1 MTGGDPTS
9 LVRPRLR
16 DVDPY
21 TTARSSH
28 TGGLL
33 LDANENR
40 LGTLVPELGEDLH
53 RYPDPRTPQLRDA
66 LADRLEAP
74 PQQLWIGNG
83 SDEGIDVLLRAL
95 VDPGDAVAVVEPT
108 YGVYRTRARTHGAS
122 VRRALLD
129 EELRLDV
136 EAAAEAAEGAK
147 TLFLC
152 SPNNPT
158 GSRPSREGILELADR
173 VDALVVVDEAY
184 VEYAE
189 GPSLAGEVRADR
201 NLAVLRTFSKAW
213 GLAGARVGYLVA
225 PEPLVPYLDLA
236 GLPYPVS
243 KLSSRAAVRTLER
256 ADEMERR
263 VEAVRRERER
273 VAGRLREI
281 GIRVLPSEANF
292 LLFFVGEPGRVQRRM
307 ASDEGV
313 VIRNR
318 SDLPRLDGA
327 LRVTVGRG
335 DENDRFLRA
344 LERTL
349 AELPGS
355 PPGGARDRTAGGD
368 GAGGGGAGGTGAGG
382 RR

>member
-1 MTGGDPTS
+1 MSSGDPAS
-9 LVRPRLR
+9 LIRPHLR
-16 DVDPY
+16 EVEPY

-40 LGTLVPELGEDLH
+40 LGTMVPELGEDLNQ
-53 RYPDPRTPQLRDA
+53 YPDPRTPELRSA
-66 LADRLEAP
+66 LADRLGVSPAE
-74 PQQLWIGNG
+74 LWIGNG

-108 YGVYRTRARTHGAS
+108 YGVYRTRARTHGAD

-136 EAAAEAAEGAK
+136 EAAAKAAADAK
-147 TLFLC
+147 ALFLC

-158 GSRPSREGILELADR
+158 GTRLSRDGVLELADG
-173 VDALVVVDEAY
+173 VDALVVADEAY
-184 VEYAE
+184 VEYAG
-189 GPSLAGEVRADR
+189 GPSLAGEVDEDR

-213 GLAGARVGYLVA
+213 GMAGARVGYLVA

-243 KLSSRAAVRTLER
+243 KLSARAAVRTLER

-263 VEAVRRERER
+263 MEAVREERER
-273 VAGRLREI
+273 VAGRLREM
-281 GIRVLPSEANF
+281 GLRVLPSESNF
-292 LLFFVGEPGRVQRRM
+292 LLFFVEDPGRVQGRM
-307 ASDEGV
+307 AAGENV

-327 LRVTVGRG
+327 LRVTVGRPE
-335 DENDRFLRA
+335 ENERFLEA

-349 AELPGS
+349 SELPG
-355 PPGGARDRTAGGD
+355 AAA
-368 GAGGGGAGGTGAGG
+368 GAGD
-382 RR
+382 RP

>member
-1 MTGGDPTS
+1 MSAGDPAS
-9 LVRPRLR
+9 LVRPHLR
-16 DVDPY
+16 EVEPY

-40 LGTLVPELGEDLH
+40 LGTLVPDLGEDLNQ
-53 RYPDPRTPQLRDA
+53 YPDPRTPELREA
-66 LADRLEAP
+66 LAERLGVSPAE
-74 PQQLWIGNG
+74 LWIGNG

-108 YGVYRTRARTHGAS
+108 YGVYRTRARTHGAD

-129 EELRLDV
+129 DELRLDV

-147 TLFLC
+147 ALFLC

-158 GSRPSREGILELADR
+158 GSRLSREGILELADR
-173 VDALVVVDEAY
+173 VDALVVADEAY
-184 VEYAE
+184 VEYA
-189 GPSLAGEVRADR
+189 GAPSLAGEVRADR

-213 GLAGARVGYLVA
+213 GLAGARVGYLAA

-256 ADEMERR
+256 AGEMESR
-263 VEAVRRERER
+263 VAAVRDERER
-273 VAGRLREI
+273 IAGRLREL
-281 GIRVLPSEANF
+281 GLRVLPSESNF
-292 LLFFVGEPGRVQRRM
+292 LLFFVDDPAGVQRHM
-307 ASDEGV
+307 ADAEDV

-327 LRVTVGRG
+327 LRVTVGRPE
-335 DENDRFLRA
+335 ENDRFLEA

-349 AELPGS
+349 AELS
-355 PPGGARDRTAGGD
+355 DAAGAT
-368 GAGGGGAGGTGAGG
+368 GG
-382 RR
+382 RP

>member
-1 MTGGDPTS
+1 MSAGDPAS
-9 LVRPRLR
+9 LVRPHLR
-16 DVDPY
+16 EVEPY

-40 LGTLVPELGEDLH
+40 LGTLVPELGEDLNQ
-53 RYPDPRTPQLRDA
+53 YPDPRTPELRSA
-66 LADRLEAP
+66 LADRLSVSEGE
-74 PQQLWIGNG
+74 LWIGNG

-108 YGVYRTRARTHGAS
+108 YGVYRTRARTYGAD

-129 EELRLDV
+129 EDLRLDV
-136 EAAAEAAEGAK
+136 EAAAGAAAGAK
-147 TLFLC
+147 ALFLC

-158 GSRPSREGILELADR
+158 GTRLSREGILELADR
-173 VDALVVVDEAY
+173 VDALVVADEAY
-184 VEYAE
+184 VEYAG

-213 GLAGARVGYLVA
+213 GLAGARVGYLAA
-225 PEPLVPYLDLA
+225 PAPLVPYLDLA

-256 ADEMERR
+256 SDEMERR
-263 VEAVRRERER
+263 VAAVREERER
-273 VAGRLREI
+273 IAARLREM
-281 GIRVLPSEANF
+281 GLRVLPSESNF
-292 LLFFVGEPGRVQRRM
+292 LLFFVGDPGRVQGRM
-307 ASDEGV
+307 ASEEDV

-327 LRVTVGRG
+327 LRVTVGRRE
-335 DENDRFLRA
+335 ENDRFLEA

-349 AELPGS
+349 DQLPD
-355 PPGGARDRTAGGD
+355 AA
-368 GAGGGGAGGTGAGG
+368 GGAGG
-382 RR
+382 RP

>member
-1 MTGGDPTS
+1 MSADAVDSDLTR
-9 LVRPRLR
+9 LVRPHLR
-16 DVDPY
+16 GVEPY

-53 RYPDPRTPQLRDA
+53 QYPDPRTPELRNA
-66 LADRLEAP
+66 LADRLGVPGER
-74 PQQLWIGNG
+74 LWIGNG

-129 EELRLDV
+129 AELRLDV

-147 TLFLC
+147 LLFLC

-158 GSRPSREGILELADR
+158 GSRLSRQAILELADR
-173 VDALVVVDEAY
+173 VDALVVADEAY
-184 VEYAE
+184 VEYAG

-213 GLAGARVGYLVA
+213 GLAGARLGYLVA
-225 PEPLVPYLDLA
+225 PDPLVPYLDLA

-243 KLSSRAAVRTLER
+243 TLSARAAVGSLER
-256 ADEMERR
+256 AAEMEDRA
-263 VEAVRRERER
+263 ETVRRERER
-273 VAGRLREI
+273 VAGRLREM
-281 GIRVLPSEANF
+281 GLRVLPSEANF
-292 LLFFVGEPGRVQRRM
+292 LLFFVSDPDRIQRRM
-307 ASDEGV
+307 ADDEDV

-318 SDLPRLDGA
+318 SGLPRLDGA
-327 LRVTVGRG
+327 LRVTVGRRE
-335 DENDRFLRA
+335 ENDRFLGA
-344 LERTL
+344 LERSL
-349 AELPGS
+349 ADQDGEPPGDAAPGS
-355 PPGGARDRTAGGD
+355 
-368 GAGGGGAGGTGAGG
+368 GGTGGG
-382 RR
+382 RP

>member
-1 MTGGDPTS
+1 MSAGDPAS
-9 LVRPRLR
+9 LVRSHLR
-16 DVDPY
+16 GVDPY

-40 LGTLVPELGEDLH
+40 FGTLVPELGDDLNE
-53 RYPDPRTPQLRDA
+53 YPDPRTPELRFT
-66 LADRLEAP
+66 LAERLGVSPAE
-74 PQQLWIGNG
+74 LWIGNG

-108 YGVYRTRARTHGAS
+108 YGVYRTRARTHAAT

-129 EELRLDV
+129 QELRLDV

-147 TLFLC
+147 VLFLC

-158 GSRPSREGILELADR
+158 GSRFSRDAILDLADGL
-173 VDALVVVDEAY
+173 DALVVADEAY
-184 VEYAE
+184 VEYAA
-189 GPSLAGEVRADR
+189 GSSLADDVRADR

-213 GLAGARVGYLVA
+213 GLAGARVGYLTA

-256 ADEMERR
+256 TAEMEQR
-263 VEAVRRERER
+263 VDAVREERER
-273 VAGRLREI
+273 IAGRLRKM
-281 GIRVLPSEANF
+281 GLRVLPSESNF
-292 LLFFVGEPGRVQRRM
+292 LLFFVGDPDRVQHRM
-307 ASDEGV
+307 ASEEDV

-327 LRVTVGRG
+327 LRVTVGRRE
-335 DENDRFLRA
+335 ENDRFLEA

-349 AELPGS
+349 SDLPQ
-355 PPGGARDRTAGGD
+355 T
-368 GAGGGGAGGTGAGG
+368 GGGSGG
-382 RR
+382 RP